1 MASENTVV
9 RVKQGELR
17 GIIEETDYGDQYLA
31 FRGIPYAKPPIG
43 PLRFK
48 VNSFKNDNHDYHE
61 WNLYC
66 YIKSVNSIIIRETS
80 FKDVT

>member
-17 GIIEETDYGDQYLA
+17 GVVEETDYSDQYLA

-48 VNSFKNDNHDYHE
+48 VNSFENDYH
-61 WNLYC
+61 L
-66 YIKSVNSIIIRETS
+66 
-80 FKDVT
+80 

>member
-1 MASENTVV
+1 MTFVVVSRFVSKMASENTIV

-17 GIIEETDYGDQYLA
+17 GVVEETDYGDQYLA

-48 VNSFKNDNHDYHE
+48 VNSFENDNQ
-61 WNLYC
+61 L
-66 YIKSVNSIIIRETS
+66 S
-80 FKDVT
+80 